1 MLASPAPHTAR
12 ATCVIQSTDTGFEAC
27 IAGLGATL
35 RCGYPTQS
43 AAVEAGRRLGDQLMQ
58 RGWIR
63 CEVIAAATP
72 VERLPARTRQVS
84 S

>member
-1 MLASPAPHTAR
+1 MIKP
-12 ATCVIQSTDTGFEAC
+12 TDAGFEAC

-35 RCGYPTQS
+35 RCGYGTED
-43 AAVEAGRRLGDQLMQ
+43 AAVEAGRRLGDQLVQ

-63 CEVIAAATP
+63 CEVITAGSQGDDL
-72 VERLPARTRQVS
+72 LPAKSQAS